1 MTEEDFT
8 KDQKAG
14 KIEVVKPK
22 MPEQKPEQTMGER
35 NAMYELAYILEGL
48 KVTHKPIAT
57 APVFTPR
64 NFSEQIQ
71 IYENGATVRLYIYVN
86 QTWRYVALT

>member
-1 MTEEDFT
+1 MKEEDF
-8 KDQKAG
+8 KKQQEEG
-14 KIEVVKPK
+14 KVEVVRPKPQEK
-22 MPEQKPEQTMGER
+22 KPEGGVSQAE
-35 NAMYELAYILEGL
+35 MYELAYILEGL
-48 KVTHKPIAT
+48 KVTHKPIAS

-71 IYENGATVRLYIYVN
+71 LYENGGTVRLYIYVN